1 VFALFEIFVPL
12 LTLGV
17 TFAETQRTDAGPAVS
32 NLSSYEVFT
41 QGYLSLPWDGMFLR
55 PGARIGYERQNSD
68 GSISPI
74 RLFESTYKAGAEFAF
89 VYNGIVVPA
98 ITVQGFVLSR
108 TLKLSKPENVN
119 SNASLMSR
127 NEWLYS
133 SALSLGVGIPIQD
146 GRLMLEPFYRFVHI
160 DDDARRRHSFGFD
173 VSLALSTATSN
184 PL

>member
-1 VFALFEIFVPL
+1 MFALFDIFAPL

-17 TFAETQRTDAGPAVS
+17 TFTETQRTDAGPAVS

-41 QGYLSLPWDGMFLR
+41 QGYVSLPWDDLFLR

-68 GSISPI
+68 GSTSPI
-74 RLFESTYKAGAEFAF
+74 RLFESTYKAGAECAF

-108 TLKLSKPENVN
+108 TLKLTQPDNVN
-119 SNASLMSR
+119 SSASLMSR
-127 NEWLYS
+127 SEWLFS

-146 GRLMLEPFYRFVHI
+146 GRLLLEPFYRFVHI
-160 DDDARRRHSFGFD
+160 DGDARSRHSFGFD
-173 VSLALSTATSN
+173 LSLALSTAPSTA
-184 PL
+184 L